1 MTNPEYI
8 SYLGSCFRNG
18 RLIRW
23 PDHTMPLTV
32 FVAPFRWYKAQNE
45 DYTYYGMIQEAVK
58 IWEIAS
64 HGKVKFEF
72 VDKLYDS
79 QVNIEW
85 KRVERK
91 SLGHCNFNFDN
102 ASRLYSAEVSIG
114 LSDGVIHRQYQDKNE
129 VFHTIIHELGHAL
142 GLGHSPFA
150 NDIMYVP
157 HQYGIT
163 KVSKRDMATLKWLYL
178 MPYGITKEEIMA
190 HYKVPA
196 SHDLD
201 RLIYRLE
208 KGGAPD
214 EEGNI
219 NKPGESASDEQLD
232 QEQNTLAKLNKFN
245 ISIQNVSVSRDAE
258 EYFKKLRIKKEL
270 GE

>member
-8 SYLGSCFRNG
+8 SYLGSCFRKG

-32 FVAPFRWYKAQNE
+32 FVAPFRWYRAQDE
-45 DYTYYGMIQEAVK
+45 DYTYYGMVQEAIN
-58 IWEIAS
+58 IWERAS
-64 HGKVKFEF
+64 QGKVKFEF

-79 QVNIEW
+79 QINIEW

-102 ASRLYSAEVSIG
+102 ESRLFSAEVSIG
-114 LSDGVIHRQYQDKNE
+114 LSDGIIHQQYQDKNE

-142 GLGHSPFA
+142 GLGHSPYP

-157 HQYGIT
+157 HQYGVT
-163 KVSKRDMATLKWLYL
+163 KVSKRDITTLKWLYQ
-178 MPYGITKEEIMA
+178 MPYGITKEEIMT
-190 HYKVPA
+190 HYKAPG
-196 SHDLD
+196 SQDLD
-201 RLIYRLE
+201 KLIYQLE
-208 KGGAPD
+208 TGDNP
-214 EEGNI
+214 
-219 NKPGESASDEQLD
+219 ESASPTAPANDEQLNN
-232 QEQNTLAKLNKFN
+232 EQNTLAKLNKFN

-258 EYFKKLRIKKEL
+258 EYFRKLRIKKEL